1 MKTVAILAFFFLIC
15 ATVLSVL
22 PVHGEA
28 EIYDSVIRLHI
39 LANSDSEADQQNK
52 LAVRDAL
59 LPIAAEELSDCATR
73 AEAAARIESLMPR
86 LEAVAEE
93 TLEKLGAPAP
103 VTVTLGQESYPTRAY
118 EGFCFPS
125 GEYLSLR
132 VLIGEAEGQNWWCVL
147 FPSLCL
153 SVANGGRNEEIEEA
167 FISVGLTPEQ
177 YRIITES
184 DENTAYKLRFK
195 LLEVL
200 EKWRAE
206 LTGTR

>member
-153 SVANGGRNEEIEEA
+153 SVANGGRKEEIEEA